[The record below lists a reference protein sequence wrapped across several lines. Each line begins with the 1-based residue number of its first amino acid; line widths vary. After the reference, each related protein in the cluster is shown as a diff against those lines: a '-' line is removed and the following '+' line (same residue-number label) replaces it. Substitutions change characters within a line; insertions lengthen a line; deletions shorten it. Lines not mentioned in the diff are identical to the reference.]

1 MYLSKNIVLP
11 FKKMTIEYLNKTKTI
26 NDFIKFNIYTNIMM
40 GTPRK
45 NVAHFILKENNEFS
59 YVELDKIIEM
69 NFLKKEIEDT
79 LDLFY
84 WPAFSSTKEEV
95 DIDNMEY
102 SDIFYFNDLNET
114 EVSKNLSFKL
124 PMNKVNKLFGIFD
137 LSNGGNYRNRNKIYI
152 MILLWAY
159 DLISGYYITFLYDEY
174 KPNDTMNY
182 FNDNYNII
190 LGNLIIGERPHEFN
204 PEKFKEE
211 DVVIINGD
219 FKLFINEIKFKTKML
234 NFTKNNT
241 NLAFKYNSEFIK
253 GTYDYKLKIDEY
265 FFKDLIE
272 ENICIMNYYK
282 DNINHYEEI
291 IYSCQN
297 NEAMMNQLNY
307 FPTLYLEIK
316 EYNLTF
322 LFNYKEL
329 FKLYNERF
337 YFLIYFNKNNNNRE
351 WEMGEIFLRKYITS
365 FNNATQKI
373 SFYRNQIEEIN
384 KITNISYSEKEQD
397 EPAKIQKSS
406 SSTSI
411 GLAILWIVIGIII
424 FAIFI
429 LVFFCCCAT
438 FCPCLV
444 NSI

>member
-1 MYLSKNIVLP
+1 MKTLIFIILSFWHMYLSKNIVLP

-84 WPAFSSTKEEV
+84 RPAFSSTKEEV

-234 NFTKNNT
+234 
-241 NLAFKYNSEFIK
+241 
-253 GTYDYKLKIDEY
+253 KII
-265 FFKDLIE
+265 LI
-272 ENICIMNYYK
+272 
-282 DNINHYEEI
+282 
-291 IYSCQN
+291 
-297 NEAMMNQLNY
+297 
-307 FPTLYLEIK
+307 
-316 EYNLTF
+316 
-322 LFNYKEL
+322 
-329 FKLYNERF
+329 
-337 YFLIYFNKNNNNRE
+337 
-351 WEMGEIFLRKYITS
+351 
-365 FNNATQKI
+365 
-373 SFYRNQIEEIN
+373 
-384 KITNISYSEKEQD
+384 
-397 EPAKIQKSS
+397 
-406 SSTSI
+406 
-411 GLAILWIVIGIII
+411 
-424 FAIFI
+424 
-429 LVFFCCCAT
+429 
-438 FCPCLV
+438 
-444 NSI
+444 